1 MQPAQARYG
10 RPRGSGIDD
19 RRELESIAA
28 LLAANPDLKPTTAI
42 RSLGVEDPSTVRR
55 LRDKFRHEQAALMA
69 AARVPERPAR
79 RPGNENTP
87 ARESPEAPAPS
98 LHVDSRADS
107 ARGSTT
113 LAAEMFAA
121 WCDVGFA
128 ALTCTVT
135 AQLAVTQ
142 LWLGVP
148 PVAAATRAQLA
159 AGAMA
164 IAVMKRQRGRKA
176 LH

>member
-10 RPRGSGIDD
+10 RPKGSGIDD
-19 RRELESIAA
+19 RRELASIAA
-28 LLAANPDLKPTTAI
+28 LLAANPHLKPTTAI

-69 AARVPERPAR
+69 QARLTERRAR
-79 RPGNENTP
+79 IPGAGNENTP
-87 ARESPEAPAPS
+87 AHEAPQSAAPS
-98 LHVDSRADS
+98 SRQQSVSS
-107 ARGSTT
+107 APT
-113 LAAEMFAA
+113 LAAEMFSV

-142 LWLGVP
+142 LWLGAP
-148 PVAAATRAQLA
+148 PVAVATRAQLA